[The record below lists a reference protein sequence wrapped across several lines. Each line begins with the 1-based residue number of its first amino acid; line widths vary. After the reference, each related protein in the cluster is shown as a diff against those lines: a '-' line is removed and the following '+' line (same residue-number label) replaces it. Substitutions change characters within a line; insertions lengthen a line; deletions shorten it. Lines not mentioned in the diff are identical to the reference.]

1 MKTVNRLWSF
11 LIVFRF
17 QNRHK
22 GIVIVLVL
30 VLLIIGMGA
39 VILYLSTVRS
49 QRKFDELYEQDL
61 RAYYLSE
68 SGFQYTSGKLYESER
83 YEQRWYYPNLNV
95 SVQKQ
100 FQNIGQSSHGAFQ
113 TYLTQIDDDQKF
125 SHLFLLSKG
134 IYYTGKISPGGGSE
148 KVTAIIKGNLGYS
161 PKPPSNKKQL
171 LFIMG
176 KSPLNQSQL
185 LEFIGQPKLK
195 HLFAVDNGVIPSK
208 IRSLMEFLKT
218 NKLEDIDFSSEPAL
232 MQGIAQLDHL
242 NQKIKTIKRLS
253 KAADSQFHTFVE
265 YPSFPAHLPKT
276 RALSFLS
283 EVKLKLFNELVGSSR
298 SIEKIQDTFSEQTV
312 SLTDKFRAKLLSR
325 ESLNLLEH
333 LPTSTRVDLD
343 RKTDFLIKE
352 WEDLSIDQFRDLILE
367 RSSDFGSLKVLLES
381 KIIIK
386 ASGNSQF
393 YLRDI
398 NELGGVSKTIEI
410 LSGSNNPAELE
421 DETQAAV
428 LNQLKPKD
436 SQLPTSDYSNT
447 VKEDH
452 SEKSEARKEVDILKS
467 ENPFGPEGQ
476 ERILGTLYQPMF
488 NNVSLNEAVYDENIS
503 NGFLKVFLNSLS
515 DQLHEFALETQLL
528 WDRDPTPEEYHQFRS
543 ENPIPSLTTI
553 TKIGNILDDL
563 FSSPNYSFHY
573 GANVDS
579 SKGSYNINISEGTYT
594 VVERS
599 PEAMHMELQNKLT
612 TYYFTHG
619 ATNDKNFLEMFRK
632 STWGDSSSANSISK
646 GDEFHSS
653 KHRTDYFIRHKT
665 TGEEIKLF
673 DYLKNR
679 L

>member
-1 MKTVNRLWSF
+1 
-11 LIVFRF
+11 
-17 QNRHK
+17 
-22 GIVIVLVL
+22 
-30 VLLIIGMGA
+30 
-39 VILYLSTVRS
+39 
-49 QRKFDELYEQDL
+49 
-61 RAYYLSE
+61 
-68 SGFQYTSGKLYESER
+68 
-83 YEQRWYYPNLNV
+83 
-95 SVQKQ
+95 
-100 FQNIGQSSHGAFQ
+100 
-113 TYLTQIDDDQKF
+113 
-125 SHLFLLSKG
+125 
-134 IYYTGKISPGGGSE
+134 
-148 KVTAIIKGNLGYS
+148 
-161 PKPPSNKKQL
+161 
-171 LFIMG
+171 
-176 KSPLNQSQL
+176 
-185 LEFIGQPKLK
+185 
-195 HLFAVDNGVIPSK
+195 
-208 IRSLMEFLKT
+208 
-218 NKLEDIDFSSEPAL
+218 
-232 MQGIAQLDHL
+232 
-242 NQKIKTIKRLS
+242 
-253 KAADSQFHTFVE
+253 
-265 YPSFPAHLPKT
+265 
-276 RALSFLS
+276 
-283 EVKLKLFNELVGSSR
+283 
-298 SIEKIQDTFSEQTV
+298 
-312 SLTDKFRAKLLSR
+312 
-325 ESLNLLEH
+325 
-333 LPTSTRVDLD
+333 
-343 RKTDFLIKE
+343 
-352 WEDLSIDQFRDLILE
+352 WEDLSIDQFRDLVLE

-632 STWGDSSSANSISK
+632 STWGDSSSANS
-646 GDEFHSS
+646 
-653 KHRTDYFIRHKT
+653 
-665 TGEEIKLF
+665 
-673 DYLKNR
+673 
-679 L
+679 